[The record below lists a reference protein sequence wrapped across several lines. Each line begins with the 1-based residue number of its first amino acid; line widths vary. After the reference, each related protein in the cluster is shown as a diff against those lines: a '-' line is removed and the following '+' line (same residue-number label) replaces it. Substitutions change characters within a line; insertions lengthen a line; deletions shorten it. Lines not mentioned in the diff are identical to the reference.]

1 MNKKDLL
8 IPLII
13 VGALILIV
21 CLFLFLGNRK
31 ANNITAPLN
40 NLNDSNQIIFFYGE
54 GCPHCA
60 EVEKFF
66 QQENIRSKINFQSLE
81 VYQNKDNAN
90 LMLQKAE
97 GCGLKPEE
105 LGMPFLFDP
114 GKCLVGDQP
123 IIDYFK
129 SKTSQQ

>member
-97 GCGLKPEE
+97 GCGNIN
-105 LGMPFLFDP
+105 G
-114 GKCLVGDQP
+114 
-123 IIDYFK
+123 
-129 SKTSQQ
+129 